1 MISMLI
7 IWLIRRLYFL
17 LRNTEGL
24 GLGDVKLIGVISLW
38 TGFAYLPILIIFSSI
53 LAIFHILM
61 SSRLFIQKEK
71 FVAVKS
77 PFGSYLSLTLLM
89 LIYLSQW

>member
-38 TGFAYLPILIIFSSI
+38 TGFTYLPILIISSSI

-77 PFGSYLSLTLLM
+77 PFGSYLSLTLLT